1 MRYYKR
7 IENGYIVSIGT
18 GPGATEITEAEYS
31 QILQAIEDRPEE
43 TATAGYRLKTDL
55 TWESYEREPPAESD
69 SDEMSEDEIL
79 AAIQEAM
86 A

>member
-18 GPGATEITEAEYS
+18 GPGATEITEADYN
-31 QILQAIEDRPEE
+31 QILQTVEDKPTE
-43 TATAGYRLKTDL
+43 TATMGYRLKTDL

>member
-18 GPGATEITEAEYS
+18 GPGATEITEADYN
-31 QILQAIEDRPEE
+31 QILQAVEDKPTE
-43 TATAGYRLKTDL
+43 TATMGYRLKTDL
-55 TWESYEREPPAESD
+55 TWESYEREPIVDDGELSPE
-69 SDEMSEDEIL
+69 EI
-79 AAIQEAM
+79 AAALQEAM